1 MNIIEIDYEKKI
13 VKSDFFTWKIISNN
27 NNKFLLLQREDSG
40 GYHAAEADVKRNQDL
55 VRLKKMPQWDVPL
68 AELIPGELDY
78 TTLHEQ
84 YTRWNFRTFLKELDL
99 GRQGELL

>member
-40 GYHAAEADVKRNQDL
+40 VYHAAEADVKMKQLWEVKESAYRGPD
-55 VRLKKMPQWDVPL
+55 
-68 AELIPGELDY
+68 G
-78 TTLHEQ
+78 
-84 YTRWNFRTFLKELDL
+84 RTYFFDEETGVTKL
-99 GRQGELL
+99 